1 MNFWKAK
8 IKIIIRWNVNERK
21 WVFTTNSD
29 FIIHISLQPVGVNL
43 SYFKLRFDL
52 IWWNR
57 IHSLKYLRSTTLCC
71 KDIGVRKL
79 EIAAKTQFLSSNSF
93 QAIPF
98 KQFLSSNSFQSIR
111 FKQFLSINSF
121 QAIPFNQFLSINSSF
136 EKFCVSFPT
145 LICLKQKLHCFSV

>member
-57 IHSLKYLRSTTLCC
+57 IHSLKYMRSTTLCC
-71 KDIGVRKL
+71 KDIGIRKL

-98 KQFLSSNSFQSIR
+98 KQFLIW
-111 FKQFLSINSF
+111 KVLCQFPNANMSKAEITL
-121 QAIPFNQFLSINSSF
+121 L
-136 EKFCVSFPT
+136 FCVSDNCRFMEQT
-145 LICLKQKLHCFSV
+145 